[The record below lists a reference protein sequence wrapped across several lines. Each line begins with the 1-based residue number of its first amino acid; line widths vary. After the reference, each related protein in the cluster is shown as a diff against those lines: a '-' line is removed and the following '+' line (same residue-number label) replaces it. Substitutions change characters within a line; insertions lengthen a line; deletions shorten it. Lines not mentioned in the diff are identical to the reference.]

1 MGSGPGRWLC
11 SLTTPGSVE
20 VPSSP
25 RTTSWP
31 PLTASMAPAT
41 TTSWPEPTT
50 SESPPNPTELKSPHL
65 TDGTTHNG
73 TPTPSP
79 TTLPSSTTSSP
90 AVFHPSETPPIPMSS
105 SPPPDGE
112 NPPITPEESPPSS
125 EWSRIFPSSPTLNVT
140 PSTELSETVLFALTL
155 PEEREHATETPV
167 AH

>member
-1 MGSGPGRWLC
+1 MG
-11 SLTTPGSVE
+11 
-20 VPSSP
+20 
-25 RTTSWP
+25 P
-31 PLTASMAPAT
+31 PLTVSMAPAT
-41 TTSWPEPTT
+41 MTSWPEPTT
-50 SESPPNPTELKSPHL
+50 SESHPNPTELKSPHS

-79 TTLPSSTTSSP
+79 TTLPRSSSHPPSPSTTTSSP

-125 EWSRIFPSSPTLNVT
+125 EWSRISPSSPTLNVT

-167 AH
+167 VH